1 MIYDRVKF
9 YFHSSPLIVFY
20 YYFST
25 IPRFS
30 VEKVAVE
37 SRFRLVEMENGK
49 K

>member
-1 MIYDRVKF
+1 MIYDKVKF

-30 VEKVAVE
+30 VEKNAVE